1 MSILCGWASIDER
14 GRARGGT
21 AGDQTGGEVKVG
33 YYYQF
38 GQNVVL
44 RPTDRATG
52 VKMAEIMRKICYNNK
67 VGYDQD
73 ERTTLYKEMARVGWD
88 PDKIT
93 KPVETDC
100 SALIAVVCRSVGISV
115 SPDIWTGNMR
125 EALSKTGKF
134 RAFTGTGWT
143 NTDKNLRKGDII
155 LNPAAHVIMAIED
168 GPDADKGETSSVPQP
183 VGTATVYVYG
193 SHGSGVNERWALDSS
208 RSVWVPKK
216 VCHGYKKR

>member
-14 GRARGGT
+14 GRARGGI

-52 VKMAEIMRKICYNNK
+52 AKMADIMKRICYNNK
-67 VGYDQD
+67 VGYDQN
-73 ERTTLYKEMARVGWD
+73 ERTTLYTEMARVGWN
-88 PDKIT
+88 PSKIT
-93 KPVETDC
+93 RACETDC
-100 SALIAVVCRSVGISV
+100 SALIAVVCKAVGINV
-115 SPDIWTGNMR
+115 SPDVWTGNMR

-134 RAFTGTGWT
+134 KAFTGSGWT

-155 LNPAAHVIMAIED
+155 LNPAAHVIMAVED
-168 GPDADKGETSSVPQP
+168 GPNADKGEAASVPQP

-193 SHGSGVNERWALDSS
+193 SHGSGTNERWALDSS
-208 RSVWVPKK
+208 KSVWVPKK
-216 VCHGYKKR
+216 VCHNYKKR